1 MVLLLFSAC
10 TPAHKETVDKL
21 NSLSYA
27 YHYRDLDSTKSLAMR
42 ALSLSSGY
50 DEGYAEACN
59 NLAFYEIA
67 KLNYGKARK
76 WLDLVENKCNN
87 QIELLIADVQ
97 NMRIC
102 QRESHNKDFYAYR
115 EKAKRRL
122 HRIGEEM
129 DNLPPRE
136 RRRMVYA
143 QSEFSL
149 IEAVY
154 FYYVGLEK
162 PMLKSLHDIDV
173 DVLEQDTA
181 QYLNYL
187 YNVGAGGA
195 ITEGTSQ
202 QIAQTEFD
210 YLVQCYMLASV
221 NGNAYPYFQA
231 NALQAISE
239 HLQSPSGKYLIKNNQ
254 PAIKY
259 LNVEQMPDSLLAGN
273 FAQQAL
279 NLFSLYG
286 DVYQVAGGYRTL
298 AECYFA
304 IKDYR
309 SAGNCLLHALNDNK
323 AINKSPELVAS
334 IREQLCLVYSAI
346 DDKQKS
352 DYNRNIYLD
361 LQEQTRQDRQ
371 LEARAAQLDTNAIQL
386 NLMIFAVVS
395 MIVIVVLLLYLF
407 HRMRLK
413 KDKENPM
420 ANLLQPLQ
428 EWKTMNEQHINEI
441 EEKNEEMDESL
452 VIARSHLSANK
463 QRNLEHRA
471 RLSLVNSIT
480 PFIDRMIHE
489 VDRLCDGKDSEEV
502 KKERYQYILELTG
515 KINQYNQVLTQWIQ
529 MRQGELSLRIES
541 FPLQSILDIIQ
552 KGKMS
557 FQMKGILLSVE
568 SSTSW
573 VKADKTLTL
582 FMINTMADNARKFTE
597 NGGQVSVRAQEM
609 PDRVVISI
617 SDTGKGMDEEQLSH
631 VFDRTYTGGH
641 GFGLLNCKGIIEK
654 YKKVSSIF
662 KVCDIK
668 VESEVGKGSIFSF
681 TLPKGVKRALSLML
695 FFLLSIGMTTLPM
708 MAAKNS
714 HHLHHDQSAVNS
726 ALLQRAD
733 DYADSTYFSNINGTY
748 DKTLRMA
755 DSAIHYLN
763 EYYLSVHPHGKM
775 LMKLHPQGEEIAEQE
790 WFQDSL
796 PTNYNVILDVRNE
809 CAVAALALHRWELY
823 KVNNQIYT
831 HLFRER
837 SADATL
843 DDYVRT
849 MQQAENSKTVAIIM
863 LLILL
868 LQLPFAY
875 YFVYYRHVLAY
886 NYAVETVNSINKL
899 LLSKV
904 GDEEKLAKISKLWD
918 RQERQPSISP
928 MLVEVVT
935 QIKNA
940 LHMSIVNS
948 KNEAYNME
956 LKEDELRCVE
966 FENSKLHVSNSVLDN
981 CFSTLKHET
990 MYYPSRIQQ
999 LVEENPDDMESL
1011 RETVDYY
1018 KSLYSMLSM
1027 QAMEQV
1033 HGTLRC
1039 DGELKAELSRLLLGK
1054 TPRSA
1059 ISVMEKDVS
1068 PTYVSYHI
1076 IMENVVYDELVHS
1089 LLFTPLTI
1097 DLRYLL
1103 CRQIIREIGEVTNLR
1118 GSGIQARASEDGHLM
1133 IVMVLPRKIHY
1144 KL

>member
-10 TPAHKETVDKL
+10 SPAHQETVDKL

-27 YHYRDLDSTKSLAMR
+27 YHYRDLDSTKSLAMK
-42 ALSLSSGY
+42 ALSLADDY

-67 KLNYGKARK
+67 KLNYGQARK
-76 WLDLVENKCNN
+76 WLNLVEGKCNN

-102 QRESHNKDFYAYR
+102 QRESHNKDFYTFR
-115 EKAKRRL
+115 EKAMRRL
-122 HRIGEEM
+122 HRIGEET

-173 DVLEQDTA
+173 DALEQDTA

-195 ITEGTSQ
+195 ITEGTPQ

-210 YLVQCYMLASV
+210 YLVQCYMLASS
-221 NGNAYPYFQA
+221 NGCSYPYFQA

-239 HLQSPSGKYLIKNNQ
+239 HLQSPSGTYLIKNNQ

-279 NLFSLYG
+279 NLFSSYG

-309 SAGNCLLHALNDNK
+309 LAGNCLLHALNDNK
-323 AINKSPELVAS
+323 AINKAPELVAS

-386 NLMIFAVVS
+386 NLMIAAVVS

-413 KDKENPM
+413 KDKENPV

-428 EWKTMNEQHINEI
+428 EWKSLNEQHISEI

-452 VIARSHLSANK
+452 VMARSHLSAN
-463 QRNLEHRA
+463 QLRHLEHRA

-502 KKERYQYILELTG
+502 KHERYQYILELTG

-541 FPLQSILDIIQ
+541 FPLQSVLDIIQ

-557 FQMKGILLSVE
+557 FQMKGILLKVNP
-568 SSTSW
+568 STAW

-597 NGGQVSVRAQEM
+597 NGGQVTVDAQEET
-609 PDRVVISI
+609 DRVVISI
-617 SDTGKGMDEEQLSH
+617 SDTGKGMDEEQLAH

-662 KVCDIK
+662 RVCDIS
-668 VESEVGKGSIFSF
+668 VESEVGKGSIFRFS
-681 TLPKGVKRALSLML
+681 LPKGVRRALSMML
-695 FFLLSIGMTTLPM
+695 VSLLTLGMTSVPM
-708 MAAKNS
+708 MAAKIS
-714 HHLHHDQSAVNS
+714 HRQHHATSKVNS
-726 ALLQRAD
+726 VLLQRAD

-763 EYYLSVHPHGKM
+763 QYYLSLHPHGKV
-775 LMKLHPQGEEIAEQE
+775 LMKLHPQGGEAAEQK

-809 CAVAALALHRWELY
+809 CAVAALALHRWQLY

-899 LLSKV
+899 LLSDV
-904 GDEEKLAKISKLWD
+904 GDEEKLAKITRLWE
-918 RQERQPSISP
+918 RQERQSSISP
-928 MLVEVVT
+928 MLVEVVA

-940 LHMSIVNS
+940 LHVSIANS

-966 FENSKLHVSNSVLDN
+966 FENSKLHISNSVLDN

-999 LVEENPDDMESL
+999 LVEENPADMESL

-1033 HGTLRC
+1033 RGALRC
-1039 DGELKAELSRLLLGK
+1039 DDKLKAELTRLLLGK

-1059 ISVMEKDVS
+1059 VRVTEKTVGS
-1068 PTYVSYHI
+1068 SYVSYQVV
-1076 IMENVVYDELVHS
+1076 MKNVKYDEQQHG
-1089 LLFTPLTI
+1089 LLFTPLTS

-1118 GSGIQARASEDGHLM
+1118 GSGIQARASEDGYLM
-1133 IVMVLPRKIHY
+1133 IEMVLPQKIHY
-1144 KL
+1144 QL